1 MILLWYCFWCLLLT
15 NKHHVWGAP
24 HCSMTSPS
32 LGIKMS
38 TAMPSPWPSFFPHI
52 HIYIC
57 IDKYTYIYIIYISI
71 QIQVQIQYATL
82 LYHTIQYIIYLDPPF
97 LPIKSVLYMFYSMSC
112 FGFLSSFTIFLGGN
126 ILRVLCGMVS
136 IYRWVCHGWDVGHYP

>member
-1 MILLWYCFWCLLLT
+1 MFGGPHIAAWLLLASES
-15 NKHHVWGAP
+15 KWALPCPHLDHHFS
-24 HCSMTSPS
+24 HTY
-32 LGIKMS
+32 IY
-38 TAMPSPWPSFFPHI
+38 
-52 HIYIC
+52 IYIC

-112 FGFLSSFTIFLGGN
+112 FGFLSSFTIFLGGTFWGSYVGWSRYTDEFAMDGMLATIPN
-126 ILRVLCGMVS
+126 SSSISFGCGAGKSV
-136 IYRWVCHGWDVGHYP
+136 